1 MRMLILRS
9 VVQDAVPVTEA
20 GGCVSN
26 EGGRR
31 DERDLGAVL
40 ITRDEPGGDRM
51 TAVPLSDAQ
60 QAYLFL
66 VRLAWDLREL
76 GLGSLLDLPV
86 RSEPAVVIHQ
96 ASTRLKVT
104 VIQRKQVWFFTW
116 GHGRKQSAWVGAE
129 GVASHIAR
137 WATR

>member
-1 MRMLILRS
+1 MRMLILHS
-9 VVQDAVPVTEA
+9 VVQDETPVA
-20 GGCVSN
+20 KAAGCVSN

-40 ITRDEPGGDRM
+40 IAGDERGGDRM
-51 TAVPLSDAQ
+51 TAAPLSDGQ
-60 QAYLFL
+60 QAYLYL

-76 GLGSLLDLPV
+76 GLGSLLDLSV
-86 RSEPAVVIHQ
+86 RAEPAVVIHQ
-96 ASTRLKVT
+96 ASTRLKIT
-104 VIQRKQVWFFTW
+104 VVQRKEVWFFTW

-129 GVASHIAR
+129 GIVSHIAR